1 MDMNLDIIE
10 DELKGLF
17 NLIDKD
23 KNNVITYD
31 EL

>member
-1 MDMNLDIIE
+1 MNLDIIE